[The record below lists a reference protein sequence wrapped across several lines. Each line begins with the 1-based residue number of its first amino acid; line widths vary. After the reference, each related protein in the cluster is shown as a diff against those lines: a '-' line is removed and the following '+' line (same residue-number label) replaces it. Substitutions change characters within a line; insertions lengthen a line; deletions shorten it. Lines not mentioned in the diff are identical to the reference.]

1 MDLTR
6 LRVTSVSKLNL
17 PSIDEVRNQLKAI
30 QKQIDD
36 GGYQD
41 DDVFNPDE
49 TATRPGAAPL
59 YQLTFKNMRGAAINS
74 NSMLKNLP
82 QCLLAWQL
90 ETCSHHLTLSSA
102 LISKR
107 QHLRLLLLQAGEEKS
122 ATLEICHRQQF

>member
-1 MDLTR
+1 MATSSFDIVRAAAKETRTADQWKDDPELQKLLFSDSWVRTWMRRMDLTR

-49 TATRPGAAPL
+49 RATRPGASPL
-59 YQLTFKNMRGAAINS
+59 YQLTFKNMRGAAINT

-82 QCLLAWQL
+82 Q
-90 ETCSHHLTLSSA
+90 
-102 LISKR
+102 
-107 QHLRLLLLQAGEEKS
+107 
-122 ATLEICHRQQF
+122 